1 MFLKRDFFHVGP
13 IREDIV
19 LNGRGAAPIAI
30 AVGEFS
36 HVADLWGSH
45 HISAT
50 KKKANLFEHLSLLP
64 FSALSP
70 AFFSALSLSSASFS
84 ALCLLPLFNRK
95 CLAARD
101 HVGVR
106 KAVQQFDLLGWFGN
120 LNSSTHGRG
129 IQKWKVRC
137 GLLLMVH

>member
-50 KKKANLFEHLSLLP
+50 KTKANLFEHLSLLP

-70 AFFSALSLSSASFS
+70 AFFSALSLS
-84 ALCLLPLFNRK
+84 LLPLFLLSVF
-95 CLAARD
+95 CLFLIASVWL
-101 HVGVR
+101 HVTT
-106 KAVQQFDLLGWFGN
+106 LE
-120 LNSSTHGRG
+120 
-129 IQKWKVRC
+129 
-137 GLLLMVH
+137 